1 MDKHVTP
8 ALREAA
14 VQLQTLGFDVE
25 SRLGQSRSSMGLR
38 VMMEE
43 GNPFVYEVSLDGYM
57 APPSEAPVE
66 GEPEVRQRF
75 YRAEVYL
82 HDGSQEYDLMGF
94 APDQIVRDVMDQFES
109 HRQLLGRVYS

>member
-1 MDKHVTP
+1 M
-8 ALREAA
+8 
-14 VQLQTLGFDVE
+14 
-25 SRLGQSRSSMGLR
+25 MGLR

-43 GNPFVYEVSLDGYM
+43 GNPFVYEASLDGYL
-57 APPSEAPVE
+57 AAPSEAPVE
-66 GEPEVRQRF
+66 GEPEVQQRF

-94 APDQIVRDVMDQFES
+94 TREQIVRDVLDQFES

>member
-1 MDKHVTP
+1 MDKQVSP
-8 ALREAA
+8 ALKEAA
-14 VQLQTLGFDVE
+14 AQLQTQGFEVE
-25 SRLGQSRSSMGLR
+25 TRVGQSRNLMGLR

-57 APPSEAPVE
+57 AAPSEAPVE
-66 GEPEVRQRF
+66 GETELRQRF

-94 APDQIVRDVMDQFES
+94 APDQIVRDVLDQFES